1 MGAHMR
7 TSISVND
14 LHFSWPD
21 GTTVFEGLD
30 LSIGPGRHGLVGR
43 NGCGKSTL
51 LRLVA
56 GALAPETGAIL
67 VDGTLAY
74 LPQDPGSDPTRTVA
88 ELLGV
93 ADTLAALARM
103 ESGDVRPEDFDL
115 IGDDWDI
122 AERTTAEL
130 GRLGLDHVTLDRTV
144 DSVSGGELVLLSLTA
159 LLLQRPSVLLLDEP
173 TNNLDL

>member
-1 MGAHMR
+1 MR

-30 LSIGPGRHGLVGR
+30 LSIGPGRHGFVGR

-51 LRLVA
+51 LRLLA
-56 GALAPETGAIL
+56 GALTPEAGAIL

-93 ADTLAALARM
+93 AGTLAALARM
-103 ESGDVRPEDFDL
+103 ESGDVRPEDS
-115 IGDDWDI
+115 
-122 AERTTAEL
+122 T
-130 GRLGLDHVTLDRTV
+130 
-144 DSVSGGELVLLSLTA
+144 
-159 LLLQRPSVLLLDEP
+159 
-173 TNNLDL
+173 